1 MPAENVL
8 KSFLVKIGFALDEQK
23 FRRFQE
29 SMNITAK
36 NAVELT
42 KGFVRLGE
50 ASVIASTVMGGALTA
65 AAKQMEGLYFAAQR
79 TGASAKEL
87 QTLSLA
93 AEQVGLSAA
102 QAQAAIEG
110 LSVARRTNPGLNGVL
125 ATLHI
130 DPRQGDNAKVFLELM
145 NQLHAKPEYQGAQIA
160 SMFGIDSATF
170 LQLNRNLPEME
181 KAVLL
186 RNKLFSATGVDPAQ
200 ASKQAHAFM
209 MQIRLLVGSFTD
221 LSEIIIGRLLPI
233 AEPVLGWM
241 EKMIIF
247 TARLDHVT
255 AGWSS
260 RLIGLVVAIKTFSTA
275 FGILGRIGSIARV
288 GGAVAATAEGG
299 AAVAGGVAAAEGGV
313 LVAGGSAAAG
323 ATALLPVLLPII
335 AAAAIIYAAY
345 AFLHSETGRRTISAV
360 ERTASSA
367 MHSLESAVI
376 SSGLADV
383 FKSMLN
389 ELVNFKNSIA
399 SGVSGAAQS
408 VKDFGTNVLQSA
420 KGFTERWEGH
430 LKNGFGLY
438 QDSGG
443 VQTVGIGHRVQP
455 GEDFSGGLDKK
466 GAMQLF
472 ASDLGKATDTVRS
485 LVHRSLNTNQLTA
498 LSDLAFNI
506 GQKTFAHSTLLAD
519 VNKGDMSGAAAE
531 FARWNKVLVAG
542 HYEVN
547 RGLVDRRAS
556 EAQLFRSPV
565 SISQKTDIHI
575 EGSDHPVTTG
585 REVARQQ
592 TRVNADLARNFN
604 SVTQ

>member
-1 MPAENVL
+1 MPAENVF

-29 SMNITAK
+29 SMNIVGK
-36 NAVELT
+36 SAVEMT
-42 KGFVRLGE
+42 KGFIKLGE
-50 ASVIASTVMGGALTA
+50 ASVIATTVMGGALAT

-93 AEQVGLSAA
+93 AEQVGVSAG
-102 QAQAAIEG
+102 QAQAAIES

-125 ATLHI
+125 ATLHV
-130 DPRQGDNAKVFLELM
+130 DPTQIDNAKVFLDLM
-145 NQLHAKPEYQGAQIA
+145 NQLHAKPEYQGARIA

-186 RNKLFSATGVDPAQ
+186 RDKLFSATGVDPAG
-200 ASKQAHAFM
+200 ASEQSHAFM

-288 GGAVAATAEGG
+288 GGAVAATAEG
-299 AAVAGGVAAAEGGV
+299 AAVAGGAAAAEGGV

-335 AAAAIIYAAY
+335 ATAAIVYAAY

-367 MHSLESAVI
+367 MHSLESAVTN
-376 SSGLADV
+376 SGLADV
-383 FKSMLN
+383 FKSILN

-408 VKDFGTNVLQSA
+408 VKNFGTNVLQSA

-506 GQKTFAHSTLLAD
+506 GQKAFAHSTLLAD

-547 RGLVDRRAS
+547 QGLVNRRAS
-556 EAQLFRSPV
+556 EAQLFKSPV

-585 REVARQQ
+585 REVAREQ

-604 SVTQ
+604 SVLQ